1 MNSKGMMTP
10 GLEFQKLTTR
20 FNVVH
25 ANFCAAHTVSEAGF
39 NVIDL
44 HYYSLFQ
51 TFRRNRYVGDFHV
64 KQSDTEIF

>member
-1 MNSKGMMTP
+1 MMTP

-44 HYYSLFQ
+44 QYYSLFVEIG
-51 TFRRNRYVGDFHV
+51 NVGDFHV
-64 KQSDTEIF
+64 KQSDTDIKAVTK

>member
-1 MNSKGMMTP
+1 MMTP

-44 HYYSLFQ
+44 HYYSLFVEIG
-51 TFRRNRYVGDFHV
+51 NVGDFHV
-64 KQSDTEIF
+64 K